1 MRDWGREP
9 EIEAA
14 GISFDG
20 AIGSMNKLMKLRA
33 EPLCVASMIWFG
45 ASAQAQDR
53 VVVGAGIA
61 VAPTYQGSDDYRV
74 LPLPAIDIKKGW
86 FFANLRN
93 GIGIE
98 PIDTGVISAGVSA
111 VFVQGYRRRDVPMG
125 ITKLS
130 DGLGAR
136 AYTNVRSNGL
146 IGTLGLTKVIS
157 GGTGGTIADASLS
170 YPVLISSKFSVTP
183 TVGATWADRKHNDRY
198 FGVDNLEASA
208 SGLSP
213 FSAGAGF
220 KDISGTLTA
229 TYRLTDRI
237 SLSATGG
244 VTTLLNKVKESPLV
258 GRATQPFGM
267 VALTYRL

>member
-1 MRDWGREP
+1 
-9 EIEAA
+9 
-14 GISFDG
+14 
-20 AIGSMNKLMKLRA
+20 
-33 EPLCVASMIWFG
+33 MICS
-45 ASAQAQDR
+45 SAPAQSQDR
-53 VVVGAGIA
+53 VVLGAGVA
-61 VAPTYQGSDDYRV
+61 VTPTYQGSDDYRV

-98 PIDTGVISAGVSA
+98 PIDNGVISAGLSA
-111 VFVQGYRRRDVPMG
+111 VFVQGYRRRDVPTG
-125 ITKLS
+125 ISKLS

-136 AYTNVRSNGL
+136 ANINLRSSGL
-146 IGTLGLTKVIS
+146 TGTLGVTKVIS
-157 GGTGGTIADASLS
+157 GGTGGIIADASVS
-170 YPVLISSKFSVTP
+170 YSILISSKFSLTP
-183 TVGATWADRKHNDRY
+183 TVGATWADRDHNDRY

-213 FSAGAGF
+213 FSTGAGF

-237 SLSATGG
+237 AFSATGG
-244 VTTLLNKVKESPLV
+244 VTTLLNRVSESPLV
-258 GRATQPFGM
+258 HRATQPFGM